1 MPSGDEAL
9 SSITLVTD
17 MLALLSLPDQVLP
30 APSRASP

>member
-1 MPSGDEAL
+1 
-9 SSITLVTD
+9 LVTD